1 MDSRKIGICVTLL
14 PLLVCS
20 GISRAD
26 FKYTESSK
34 VTGGALAGMMKV
46 AGVFSKQARE
56 QREAVVSTEYVKGRK
71 MRRDSSDGHSTII
84 DLDGRQIVEIDN
96 QKRTYTVMTFDQMR
110 QQLEAAKAQMQEQM
124 AKENKGNAQPANFK
138 ITPKLS
144 VTDGTGTRTVA
155 GLPTREVKLDIEL
168 LMEANDP
175 NQPSQS
181 GQVQTW
187 VKSDQYVA
195 ASVPGSD
202 EMRAFQQAMAKELD
216 WVPGE
221 IFGDNPQVSAG
232 MDELRKNSTVQGFP
246 MLQYVSL
253 GMGAPGQAAAAN
265 ANASP
270 DQQQPQQSSGAADV
284 SNPSAAATQA
294 LGKMVLGGF
303 HRKKKNNQ
311 SSNDASASA
320 PPAEPGALMQ
330 VTVEVTSISTDALD
344 ASLFAPPAGYQQIQF
359 AAAPPAS
366 NP

>member
-1 MDSRKIGICVTLL
+1 MDSRKMGICVALL
-14 PLLVCS
+14 PLLACS

-56 QREAVVSTEYVKGRK
+56 QREPVVSTEYVKGRK

-84 DLDGRQIVEIDN
+84 DLDGRQIIEIDN

-110 QQLEAAKAQMQEQM
+110 QRLEAAKAQMQEQM

-221 IFGDNPQVSAG
+221 MFGDNPQVSAG

-270 DQQQPQQSSGAADV
+270 DQQQPQQSSADV
-284 SNPSAAATQA
+284 TDPKAAATQA
-294 LGKMVLGGF
+294 FGKMIGGF
-303 HRKKKNNQ
+303 HRKKKNDQ
-311 SSNDASASA
+311 SSSDASASA

-330 VTVEVTSISTDALD
+330 VTVEVTSISTEALD
-344 ASLFAPPAGYQQIQF
+344 ASLFAAPAGYQQIPF
-359 AAAPPAS
+359 AAGPPAS